1 MFKKLGLKYRTRRAS
16 KKRADQIDY
25 LSKSSKKVGV
35 VTSNEIYKSSDFK
48 VFIKSLTSK
57 GMDTDI
63 LVFND
68 TNQSPESQ
76 NIQCSKQDYNWSG
89 KIKSPVVNNF
99 IKTPFDF
106 LFSVNTSSILHIE
119 NILALSKAKCR
130 IGATTQEENKYL
142 DFIIKV
148 KENSSIDKLTTSM
161 LHYTEIQY

>member
-16 KKRADQIDY
+16 KKRAGQIDY
-25 LSKSSKKVGV
+25 LGKNLKKVGV

-48 VFIKSLTSK
+48 NFIKNLTSK

-63 LVFND
+63 LVFGD
-68 TNQSPESQ
+68 ADSIKDSQ
-76 NIQCSKQDYNWSG
+76 VIEYGKQDYNWSG

-106 LFSVNTSSILHIE
+106 LFSVNTSSILCIE

-130 IGATTQEENKYL
+130 IGTTTHEENKHL
-142 DFIIKV
+142 DFMIKV
-148 KENSSIDKLTTSM
+148 KENSSIDKLTNSM